1 MASLSMNNK
10 TKKNELSKIN
20 YSNKDILIKK
30 DYNKNATIY
39 NYNLQEKI
47 SSKKNLLF
55 PNTSV
60 KKIKQVKKI
69 SINDYDNNQSK
80 KIIKNNS
87 LKNKTKLDIS
97 NKENHILNIKDKK
110 DTGKIVQK
118 KLLNNIADMKPKI
131 KVSKKTKQIMKKNK
145 FSKSEKYI
153 DNYNKKNKVEH
164 INNNNTTNNNTKKN
178 SKDNNINRA
187 INIKKDESGEI
198 TANTLHSE
206 DIGYIYRHE
215 SKILSEQYST
225 GGNFRTLIPLI
236 KMKKQHLH
244 YSFKRQ
250 STTNNIKKRKLMYN
264 NGYFNSTYL
273 KRYNSN
279 NNGIENS
286 KSYIDIINNLDI
298 INIINK
304 KEETKRLSAS
314 TQNFSCLNRTQDLS
328 KRRKKSILKKNNT
341 SKNVNI
347 STQDNR
353 DYKDLEINEKNKKK
367 LPSTLRETNPSNEN
381 KSILNTE
388 KKNNYDKTNNNN
400 KWGKRYFIPIVSAS
414 LINGE
419 DKIKTKPSLIRR
431 IKKKKKEENENVYLL
446 KTFSSNNRKSINF
459 GDNNKKK
466 REMLFNYINEKIEN
480 EKNNYISFQ
489 SKRTN
494 SFTLKRDKH
503 ITERNNSI
511 HNMRNNDSYL
521 MDDLIQQEK
530 KLELIR
536 NEIGK
541 EKEKLNKTINKN
553 NKFCISMDNI
563 CNKAIKKKSDKN
575 NTQQDNNNII
585 IIHGNKKFKTFHIKI
600 NSLKKNKDSNINNK
614 NNNSMIIKRGDLLNK
629 LRKIKHDYSLMI
641 EQ

>member
-10 TKKNELSKIN
+10 IKKNELSKIN

-30 DYNKNATIY
+30 DNNKNATIY

-69 SINDYDNNQSK
+69 SINDYDNKQSK
-80 KIIKNNS
+80 KIFKNNS

-178 SKDNNINRA
+178 SKDMNSNRA
-187 INIKKDESGEI
+187 INKKKDENGEI

-225 GGNFRTLIPLI
+225 GGNFRTLIPL
-236 KMKKQHLH
+236 
-244 YSFKRQ
+244 
-250 STTNNIKKRKLMYN
+250 LMYN

-347 STQDNR
+347 STQNNR
-353 DYKDLEINEKNKKK
+353 DYKDLEINEKNIIK
-367 LPSTLRETNPSNEN
+367 LPSTLRETNPSNDN
-381 KSILNTE
+381 TSILNTE

-466 REMLFNYINEKIEN
+466 REMLFNFINEKIEK

-511 HNMRNNDSYL
+511 HNMRNNDSNL

-536 NEIGK
+536 NEISK
-541 EKEKLNKTINKN
+541 EKEKHNKTINKN

-563 CNKAIKKKSDKN
+563 CNKAVKKKNDKDKN

-600 NSLKKNKDSNINNK
+600 NSLKKNRDSNINHK
-614 NNNSMIIKRGDLLNK
+614 NNNSMIIGRGDLLNK